1 MQRET
6 PIWPDPGLTRVPYAL
21 YTDPEIYARERERLF
36 LGRTWNFLALE
47 CELPEFGGRLWRGIV

>member
-21 YTDPEIYARERERLF
+21 YADPEIYARERERLF
-36 LGRTWNFLALE
+36 LGRTWNYLALE
-47 CELPEFGGRLWRGIV
+47 